1 MTTKKSIA
9 LHLDSVTLN
18 KIKRMQQSISE
29 PTTYA
34 KILSGLI
41 DMGYASALDI
51 LYADGLISEDEY
63 HKGVLEL
70 PYFLQTRMGNWI
82 WLGLSDLK
90 VLPMPTKKSAKYLIC
105 HIVLKNLTD

>member
-9 LHLDSVTLN
+9 LHLDSVSLN

-34 KILSGLI
+34 KIISGLI

-51 LYADGLISEDEY
+51 LYADGSISEDEY
-63 HKGVLEL
+63 YKGVLEL
-70 PYFLQTRMGNWI
+70 PYFLQTRMGN
-82 WLGLSDLK
+82 
-90 VLPMPTKKSAKYLIC
+90 
-105 HIVLKNLTD
+105 

>member
-9 LHLDSVTLN
+9 LHLDSVSLN

-34 KILSGLI
+34 KIISGLI

-51 LYADGLISEDEY
+51 LYADGSISEEEY
-63 HKGVLEL
+63 YKGVLEL
-70 PYFLQTRMGNWI
+70 PDFLQTRMGN
-82 WLGLSDLK
+82 
-90 VLPMPTKKSAKYLIC
+90 
-105 HIVLKNLTD
+105 

>member
-9 LHLDSVTLN
+9 LHLDSVILN

-41 DMGYASALDI
+41 DIGYATALDI

-63 HKGVLEL
+63 YKGMLEL
-70 PYFLQTRMGNWI
+70 PYFLQTRMGN
-82 WLGLSDLK
+82 
-90 VLPMPTKKSAKYLIC
+90 
-105 HIVLKNLTD
+105 

>member
-1 MTTKKSIA
+1 MTTKRSIA
-9 LHLDSVTLN
+9 LHLDSVILN

-41 DMGYASALDI
+41 DIGYATALDI

-63 HKGVLEL
+63 YKGMLEL
-70 PYFLQTRMGNWI
+70 PYFLQTRMGN
-82 WLGLSDLK
+82 
-90 VLPMPTKKSAKYLIC
+90 
-105 HIVLKNLTD
+105 

>member
-1 MTTKKSIA
+1 MITKKSIA
-9 LHLDSVTLN
+9 LHLDSVILN

-41 DMGYASALDI
+41 DIGYATALDI

-63 HKGVLEL
+63 YKGMLEL
-70 PYFLQTRMGNWI
+70 PYFLQTRMGN
-82 WLGLSDLK
+82 
-90 VLPMPTKKSAKYLIC
+90 
-105 HIVLKNLTD
+105 